1 VLVIADVNRRV
12 FAMFSFLMKRVTGM
26 ALATKQNLVLSQVA
40 TLTTSAEEQRSHFK
54 ALSITVPKPFVF
66 HVELNRPKKLN
77 AMNNTMWMEIG
88 KCFTEL
94 ADDSD
99 CRVIVLS
106 GAGNMFSAGIDLAD
120 MAQIGAKL
128 GEHEDVA
135 RRCKVIHDTVKFYQ
149 DAITS
154 LEKCPKPVIGAIHNA
169 CIGGAMDLITA
180 VDIRYCT
187 TDAWFQMKE
196 VDAGMAADVGTLQ
209 RLPRVI
215 GSESLVRELAFT
227 ARKMMASEAR
237 ESGFISRVYDD
248 KDSMLKGAIE
258 VATDIAA
265 KSPVAV
271 QVTKRNIVYSRDHT
285 VQEGLDHIR
294 HWNMAM
300 LQSEDFM
307 NATVALAT
315 KSPPPPFSKL

>member
-1 VLVIADVNRRV
+1 
-12 FAMFSFLMKRVTGM
+12 MFSVLMKRVTRM

-40 TLTTSAEEQRSHFK
+40 ALTAPAEEQTSQFK
-54 ALSITVPKPFVF
+54 ALSITVPTPFVY

-77 AMNNTMWMEIG
+77 AMNSTMWMEIG

-106 GAGNMFSAGIDLAD
+106 GSGKMFTAGIDFAD
-120 MAQIGAKL
+120 ASQIGVKL
-128 GEHEDVA
+128 GEHEDIA
-135 RRCKVIHDTVKFYQ
+135 RRCKVIYDTLSLYQ

-169 CIGGAMDLITA
+169 CIGGGMDLITA
-180 VDIRYCT
+180 TDIRYCT
-187 TDAWFQMKE
+187 TDAWFQVKE
-196 VDAGMAADVGTLQ
+196 VDIGMAADVGTLQ
-209 RLPRVI
+209 RLPRII

-227 ARKMMASEAR
+227 ARKMMASEAK
-237 ESGFISRVYDD
+237 ECGLVSRVYDD

-285 VQEGLDHIR
+285 VQEGLDHIL

-307 NATVALAT
+307 NATVAQAT
-315 KSPPPPFSKL
+315 KSPPPTFSKL